1 MSTGEAD
8 HRLQG
13 DALLLRH
20 LAAVG
25 RMTAEEGGRGRAR
38 LEAELG
44 PEIAR
49 QLVRTLSQ
57 RLAATRPQ
65 TPLAFS

>member
-1 MSTGEAD
+1 MGIGEAQQ
-8 HRLQG
+8 RLQG
-13 DALLLRH
+13 DALLLTH

-44 PEIAR
+44 PETAR
-49 QLVRTLSQ
+49 HLVRTLSQ
-57 RLAATRPQ
+57 RLTSPRPRA
-65 TPLAFS
+65 PLAFS